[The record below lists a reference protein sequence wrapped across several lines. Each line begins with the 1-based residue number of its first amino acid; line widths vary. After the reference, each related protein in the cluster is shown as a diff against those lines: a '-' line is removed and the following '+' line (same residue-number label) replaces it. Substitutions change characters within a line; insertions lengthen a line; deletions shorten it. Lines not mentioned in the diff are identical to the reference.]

1 MTIKVGFLKHPFKSV
16 GKGSKNITSA
26 IGQGINDVFITPISD
41 LTKNVEGTVSDFMSS
56 PLLYVGVGLIGVIA
70 ISSIVKGSEV
80 AKTGLENPDSIRAL
94 ASAMR

>member
-26 IGQGINDVFITPISD
+26 IGAGINDVFIKPISD
-41 LTKNVEGTVSDFMSS
+41 LSSNIEGSVSDFMSS

-70 ISSIVKGSEV
+70 ISSIYKGSEV
-80 AKTGLENPDSIRAL
+80 AKTGLENPESIRAL

>member
-1 MTIKVGFLKHPFKSV
+1 MTIKVGFVKHPWKSV
-16 GKGSKNITSA
+16 GKASNNITGA
-26 IGQGINDVFITPISD
+26 MGQGIHDVFIKPISD
-41 LTKNVEGTVSDFMSS
+41 LSSNVESTVSDFMSS

-80 AKTGLENPDSIRAL
+80 AKTGLENPESIRAI